1 MRSLEWAL
9 IQNDCGLVKRGN
21 FHFRNDF
28 TTIFVVISL
37 VVPPG
42 LSIYIFFMNI
52 NFRFIQLDFGEIWK
66 YYSCI
71 DLFPPPFCGIIVL
84 YIISITSPINVTKP
98 TIIIV
103 IIITLIILCLL
114 KKLRAERRA
123 SINLWISMYSDSQL
137 PLQELSNIART
148 EVSPNFRGI
157 SWSSS
162 SACWPSSSFTC

>member
-1 MRSLEWAL
+1 MGPNSKWLRPCKKGKFSFQEWFYYYFCCYFLGGSSRAFHIHLLYEHQFQIYTTWLWWDMKILLLYRS
-9 IQNDCGLVKRGN
+9 I
-21 FHFRNDF
+21 
-28 TTIFVVISL
+28 
-37 VVPPG
+37 
-42 LSIYIFFMNI
+42 
-52 NFRFIQLDFGEIWK
+52 
-66 YYSCI
+66 
-71 DLFPPPFCGIIVL
+71 PPPFCGIIVL

>member
-71 DLFPPPFCGIIVL
+71 DLFPPPILWYYCSIY
-84 YIISITSPINVTKP
+84 YIYNITYKCHKANNNNCYNYYFNNFMSSKEAKSRKESKYKFMNINVFRFSAT
-98 TIIIV
+98 
-103 IIITLIILCLL
+103 
-114 KKLRAERRA
+114 
-123 SINLWISMYSDSQL
+123 SSG
-137 PLQELSNIART
+137 T
-148 EVSPNFRGI
+148 E
-157 SWSSS
+157 
-162 SACWPSSSFTC
+162 